1 MKDLD
6 PIFIDGIMFTL
17 METGDLQFANSLLK
31 KKIMSK
37 QWLCDK
43 VLLHHGQP
51 KHTLILGAWYPT
63 LIPYVLGG
71 KYTFVDKDPDVIEST
86 KIFNKR
92 VYKSDEMDYNII
104 DAYDYLSICNQR
116 RFDLIIN
123 TSCEHMFD
131 MSTFV
136 VDGPLY
142 ALQSNNYFGIDGHIN
157 CKNNLTEFVE
167 STGLSSLFYTGTL
180 TTEKY
185 ERYMVIGRL

>member
-1 MKDLD
+1 
-6 PIFIDGIMFTL
+6 MFTL

-31 KKIMSK
+31 KKIQSK

-43 VLLHHGQP
+43 VLLHHGNP

-63 LIPYVLGG
+63 VIPYLLGG
-71 KYTFVDKDPDVIEST
+71 KYTFVDIDPNVIETT

-92 VYKSDEMDYNII
+92 VYKSDDIDYNTI
-104 DAYDYLSICNQR
+104 DAFDYLSICNQNK
-116 RFDLIIN
+116 FDLIIN
-123 TSCEHMFD
+123 TSCEHMSFD

-136 VDGPLY
+136 TDGPLY
-142 ALQSNNYFGIDGHIN
+142 AFQSNNYFGVDGHIN
-157 CKNNLTEFVE
+157 CKNNLAEFVE
-167 STGLSSLFYTGTL
+167 STGLSRLCYTGTL